1 MRMTRMLPKAFQNFV
16 NERPICVMAQA
27 VLENLFQPERHD
39 ALFER
44 VAQRQYT
51 RTLLFS
57 ALVELLFAVVLC
69 IEPSVYAGY
78 RRRQKRLGVSDQA
91 VYDKLDGMELGV
103 AAALVED
110 SAQQAAAVIDA
121 LGGRRS
127 PWLKGY
133 RTRIIDGNHLSATEH
148 RPEVLRTTWAGALPG
163 KVLDVIEPET
173 GLSSHVFLTPDGH
186 AQERSLLDEV
196 LALVEKRD
204 LWIADRN
211 FCTLKFLFHIAA
223 AEGFFIIRQ
232 HGTIKGQL
240 RGKRRLLGVGPS
252 GKVYERTIELTFAG
266 QTRTLRRITVEL
278 HQPTRDGDWELHIL
292 TNLPAQVSALVVAQ
306 LYGKRWT
313 IETLFYEVTQTL
325 ACEIDTLA
333 YPKAALFIFCL
344 ALVLANAVAVIKAA
358 LRAAHGD
365 KEADELSSYY
375 LALEIEQAHDG
386 MMVALPPPR
395 WALFRRMTAKQFA
408 AVLLEI
414 AAQVNLPL
422 YRKSKRGPKKPPP
435 KRGCYKN
442 GGHVSTHKLLTA
454 RPP

>member
-1 MRMTRMLPKAFQNFV
+1 MRVIRMLPKAFQNFV

-78 RRRQKRLGVSDQA
+78 RRRKKRLGVSDQA

-121 LGGRRS
+121 LGARRP

-204 LWIADRN
+204 LWIADHN
-211 FCTLKFLFHIAA
+211 FCTLKFLFRIAA
-223 AEGFFIIRQ
+223 ARAPD
-232 HGTIKGQL
+232 TV
-240 RGKRRLLGVGPS
+240 RVRKRRA
-252 GKVYERTIELTFAG
+252 TIF
-266 QTRTLRRITVEL
+266 
-278 HQPTRDGDWELHIL
+278 
-292 TNLPAQVSALVVAQ
+292 
-306 LYGKRWT
+306 
-313 IETLFYEVTQTL
+313 
-325 ACEIDTLA
+325 
-333 YPKAALFIFCL
+333 
-344 ALVLANAVAVIKAA
+344 A
-358 LRAAHGD
+358 LRV
-365 KEADELSSYY
+365 Y
-375 LALEIEQAHDG
+375 
-386 MMVALPPPR
+386 R
-395 WALFRRMTAKQFA
+395 WRAWRL
-408 AVLLEI
+408 
-414 AAQVNLPL
+414 
-422 YRKSKRGPKKPPP
+422 
-435 KRGCYKN
+435 
-442 GGHVSTHKLLTA
+442 
-454 RPP
+454 